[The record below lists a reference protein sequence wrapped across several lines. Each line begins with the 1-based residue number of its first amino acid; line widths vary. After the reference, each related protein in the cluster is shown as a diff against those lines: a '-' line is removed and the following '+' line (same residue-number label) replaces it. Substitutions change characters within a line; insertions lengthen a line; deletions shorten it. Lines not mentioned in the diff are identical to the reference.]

1 MSTLFISALL
11 ALQSPS
17 DQVFP
22 ITREPRPARPWIQSL
37 SLTCGDT
44 TYRISGYGAAFPP
57 EQEVVITANRRRLR
71 GEAAERL
78 KRDLSRRGAVYRIV
92 GLCSG
97 NSINLIV
104 YRGEVGAR
112 GTVSYESGSAAIS
125 RAHGLWYGGLEPS
138 SEDGF
143 WFR

>member
-1 MSTLFISALL
+1 MSTLFMGALL
-11 ALQSPS
+11 ALQSPP

-22 ITREPRPARPWIQSL
+22 ITREPRPARPWTQSL
-37 SLTCGDT
+37 SMTCGNT

-57 EQEVVITANRRRLR
+57 EREVVIAANRRRLR

-78 KRDLSRRGAVYRIV
+78 ERDLSRRGAVYRIA

-97 NSINLIV
+97 NSIDLIV

-112 GTVSYESGSAAIS
+112 GVVSYESGSAAIS
-125 RAHGLWYGGLEPS
+125 RTGSLWYGGLEPS
-138 SEDGF
+138 NGEGF